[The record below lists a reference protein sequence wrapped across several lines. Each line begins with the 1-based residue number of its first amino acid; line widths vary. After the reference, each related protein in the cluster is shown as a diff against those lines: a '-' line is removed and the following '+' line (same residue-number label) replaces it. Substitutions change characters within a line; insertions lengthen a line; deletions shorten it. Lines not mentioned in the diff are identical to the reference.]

1 MKKLISILLALTMIA
16 ALFAGCSGGDS
27 STSTTAAAA
36 QSTTAATT
44 AGSTEEQNQEA
55 GGLSGMKVAAVF
67 TGPRGDSGTIDM
79 ACRALEKMRDE
90 EGLVITIVEG
100 DGSNDTAKL
109 EAAVM
114 DVADD
119 EYDMIL
125 STGTMSDVFRAVAP
139 DYPDTVFCLFDT
151 TFDFSTYDAGN
162 IYCANFMQNEGA
174 YLAGI
179 LAMSMSKT
187 GVVGFIGGMENANIC
202 DFMWGFVEGAKYVNS
217 AGTIAISFTGDWYD
231 SAKAKEITLTQA
243 GMGADVVFP
252 ASGPSQEGAYEG
264 AAEAGIYSIGVDV
277 DREALYAASNPD
289 WVEHILSSELKC
301 VDVAVE
307 RAVRLFAAGELV
319 MGQEALGIAEGGVDL
334 CMDGNFRTLVPED
347 VQKAIEDAKT
357 AIRNGE
363 LTIGTAIG
371 ASAEEIAEIKAWAG
385 RSE

>member
-44 AGSTEEQNQEA
+44 AGSTGEQNQEA

-179 LAMSMSKT
+179 LAMSMSET

>member
-179 LAMSMSKT
+179 LAMSMSET

-347 VQKAIEDAKT
+347 VQKAS
-357 AIRNGE
+357 
-363 LTIGTAIG
+363 L
-371 ASAEEIAEIKAWAG
+371 
-385 RSE
+385 RSLRIFRTPWLV

>member
-1 MKKLISILLALTMIA
+1 
-16 ALFAGCSGGDS
+16 
-27 STSTTAAAA
+27 
-36 QSTTAATT
+36 
-44 AGSTEEQNQEA
+44 
-55 GGLSGMKVAAVF
+55 
-67 TGPRGDSGTIDM
+67 
-79 ACRALEKMRDE
+79 
-90 EGLVITIVEG
+90 
-100 DGSNDTAKL
+100 
-109 EAAVM
+109 
-114 DVADD
+114 
-119 EYDMIL
+119 
-125 STGTMSDVFRAVAP
+125 
-139 DYPDTVFCLFDT
+139 
-151 TFDFSTYDAGN
+151 
-162 IYCANFMQNEGA
+162 
-174 YLAGI
+174 
-179 LAMSMSKT
+179 
-187 GVVGFIGGMENANIC
+187 MENANIC

>member
-1 MKKLISILLALTMIA
+1 M
-16 ALFAGCSGGDS
+16 
-27 STSTTAAAA
+27 
-36 QSTTAATT
+36 
-44 AGSTEEQNQEA
+44 
-55 GGLSGMKVAAVF
+55 
-67 TGPRGDSGTIDM
+67 
-79 ACRALEKMRDE
+79 
-90 EGLVITIVEG
+90 
-100 DGSNDTAKL
+100 
-109 EAAVM
+109 
-114 DVADD
+114 
-119 EYDMIL
+119 
-125 STGTMSDVFRAVAP
+125 
-139 DYPDTVFCLFDT
+139 
-151 TFDFSTYDAGN
+151 
-162 IYCANFMQNEGA
+162 
-174 YLAGI
+174 
-179 LAMSMSKT
+179 
-187 GVVGFIGGMENANIC
+187 
-202 DFMWGFVEGAKYVNS
+202 EGAKYVNS

-307 RAVRLFAAGELV
+307 RAVRLFAAGELT